1 MIESKI
7 LGEAV
12 GIQYQGEKDLS
23 ETSAPNR
30 LTKAT
35 FVGKFRRG
43 VMGRPF
49 KVTRDNYQALLG
61 FDGRNPDYLAVSDV
75 FASGVPELMILRTG
89 AFDESPTKTQRKP
102 SYVDLG
108 G

>member
-23 ETSAPNR
+23 ETANPSR

-35 FVGKFRRG
+35 IVGRFKRG
-43 VMGRPF
+43 IMGRPF

-61 FDGRNPDYLAVSDV
+61 FDSSNADYLAVEDA
-75 FASGVPELMILRTG
+75 FARRITELTVMRIG
-89 AFDESPTKTQRKP
+89 KP
-102 SYVDLG
+102 VG
-108 G
+108 K

>member
-49 KVTRDNYQALLG
+49 KVTPTTHLPTAHDNQTTQQA
-61 FDGRNPDYLAVSDV
+61 NPNLSSHHRSISTLAT
-75 FASGVPELMILRTG
+75 FTLANNCTTLP
-89 AFDESPTKTQRKP
+89 P
-102 SYVDLG
+102 SQTAPFFNKIG
-108 G
+108 